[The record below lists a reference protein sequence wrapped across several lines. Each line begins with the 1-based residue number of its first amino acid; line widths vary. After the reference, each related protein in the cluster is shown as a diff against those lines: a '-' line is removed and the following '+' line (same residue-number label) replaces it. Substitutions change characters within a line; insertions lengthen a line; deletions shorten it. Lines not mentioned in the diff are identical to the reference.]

1 MLTPLGL
8 LKMSG
13 KMANLLTSI
22 ERSIIMKKLISILV
36 ILMFLVSVGIA
47 SAGEYTGPKIKAK
60 LASEEIEGDF
70 MTVWARNFA
79 DHMKKWSDGKI
90 DITVYPYGTLG
101 ATGDIN
107 ELAQL
112 GVVEFVFS
120 DYAWISSFV
129 PQAQVLTLNYLFPTV
144 RVPEILDWMVKN
156 GEFTPLLEKSFRKN
170 GLVPLGIMY
179 EGWQW
184 MTSKK
189 EIKSLDD
196 VKGIKLRLMS
206 SKLLV
211 EGYKAYGAAP
221 TPMSYGEVY
230 SGLQMGLIDA
240 QVNPIFAIYSM
251 KFYEVQD
258 YCTQLKSEPFVGIPT
273 VNKQFFESLPQ
284 NAQQEMRNFWR
295 DAIIPA
301 GKWIDERNE
310 SDKAKIKKA
319 RPKVQFTVLDDA
331 TIAPFKERAKTVYPK
346 FVKMGG
352 EGSQEILD
360 TFLKDVE
367 NAKKALGIK

>member
-1 MLTPLGL
+1 
-8 LKMSG
+8 
-13 KMANLLTSI
+13 
-22 ERSIIMKKLISILV
+22 MKKVIGIAMILLLIA
-36 ILMFLVSVGIA
+36 SVGIA
-47 SAGEYTGPKIKAK
+47 AAEYTGPPVKAK

-70 MTVWARNFA
+70 MTVWAKNFS

-90 DITVYPYGTLG
+90 DISVYPYGTLG

-107 ELAQL
+107 ELAQM

-129 PQAQVLTLNYLFPTV
+129 PQAQVLALNYIFPTEKI
-144 RVPEILDWMVKN
+144 PEVLDWMVKN
-156 GEFTPLLEKSFRKN
+156 GEFMPLLDEAFRKN

-184 MTSKK
+184 VTSKK
-189 EIKSLDD
+189 PIKSPADMQGL
-196 VKGIKLRLMS
+196 KLRLMS

-211 EGYKAYGAAP
+211 EDYQAYGASP

-258 YCTQLKSEPFVGIPT
+258 YITQLKSEPFLGIPT
-273 VNKQFFESLPQ
+273 VNKQFFDGLPKD
-284 NAQQEMRNFWR
+284 AQQEMLKFWH
-295 DAIIPA
+295 DSIIPA
-301 GKWIDERNE
+301 GKWIDKRNA
-310 SDKAKIKKA
+310 SDMEKIKKA
-319 RPKVQFTVLDDA
+319 RPEVTFTVLDDA
-331 TIAPFKERAKTVYPK
+331 AVAKFKAEAETVYPE
-346 FVKMGG
+346 FVKIGG
-352 EGSQEILD
+352 EGSQKILD
-360 TFLKDVE
+360 ALLKDIG
-367 NAKKALGIK
+367 NAQKALGVK